1 MTEIIKLNIGGDH
14 FTTSKS
20 TLMKH
25 EPTMLSTMFSSS
37 NFKLTTDAEGY
48 YFIDRNG
55 KYFEYIL
62 KFLRD
67 DKVNIEHLKKHQI
80 NDLIDEA
87 NFYMLESLINYI
99 KSHYLNDS
107 KLTDDSK
114 LKRDLNIVK
123 YIWYESGIN
132 IDEFER
138 EFNEIFTVDN
148 INQLRA
154 SYDNRDGLKYEDGD
168 KENGFYYILLWE
180 LETGNATP
188 SMANQTSLRNKFNN
202 FIKRYT
208 SVKCGR
214 YRHQAIDCNNLDK
227 ILTKLNNHPSNLL
240 RTQFKYI
247 KLSVQDDIR
256 MWLYFYL

>member
-37 NFKLTTDAEGY
+37 NFKLTTDSEGY

-99 KSHYLNDS
+99 NHHYSN
-107 KLTDDSK
+107 DSK
-114 LKRDLNIVK
+114 LKRDSNIEK
-123 YIWYESGIN
+123 YILGESGIN
-132 IDEFER
+132 IGEFER
-138 EFNEIFTVDN
+138 EFNEIFSVDN
-148 INQLRA
+148 INLLRT
-154 SYDNRDGLKYEDGD
+154 SYDKRDGLRYAD
-168 KENGFYYILLWE
+168 KDEVDGFYYTLLWE
-180 LETGNATP
+180 LETGNQTP
-188 SMANQTSLRNKFNN
+188 SEANHTPLKKN
-202 FIKRYT
+202 FYNFMKRYT
-208 SVKCGR
+208 SVNKGIR
-214 YRHQAIDCNNLDK
+214 NNPVINFNNLDK
-227 ILTKLNNHPSNLL
+227 ILTKLNNHQSNLF
-240 RTQFKYI
+240 RTPFKDI
-247 KLSVQDDIR
+247 KLTLQNDIR
-256 MWLYFYL
+256 LWLYFYL